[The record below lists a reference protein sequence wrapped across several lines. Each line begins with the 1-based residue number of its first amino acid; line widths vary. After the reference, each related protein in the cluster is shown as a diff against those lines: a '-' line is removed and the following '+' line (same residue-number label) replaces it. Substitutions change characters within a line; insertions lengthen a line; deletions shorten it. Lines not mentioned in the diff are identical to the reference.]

1 MQDEEIEKAMLYYL
15 IFENYECELIDAD
28 FTTRLNKKIF
38 KAIQN
43 LKQAKEEITMLTVKN
58 KLTDEKN
65 ILSYL
70 ATLSENIY
78 STTAESVYKKLIELT
93 KKRQMQKLL
102 NESATKIKDAENID
116 IDIEKVIKELNK
128 IEDREI
134 KEESLKEQIID
145 TLDMIEKNM
154 KNKNDYSLYTGMLD
168 LDQLTCGLHNEE
180 LTIIGARPGMGKTT
194 FALQIADYIAKKKIP
209 VMFISLEMSEE
220 QIITK
225 LIAKETRINSTK
237 MRLGTLTDQE
247 AVKVYE
253 AGAELEEKSLYI
265 TSNLRTIQQIEV
277 EARKLKNK
285 KNIGLIIID
294 YIQLIKSSQKFNL
307 REQEVADITRTLKL
321 LTLELKIPI
330 IGLCQLNRNATRQ
343 EPMLSDLRESGAIEQ
358 DADNVIFIYQEE
370 EETDAA
376 APVVTIKLAK
386 QRAGSTGKVNMIFR
400 KVYSEFVNIIRR

>member
-1 MQDEEIEKAMLYYL
+1 MEDEEIEKAMLYYL

-38 KAIQN
+38 KSIQS

-78 STTAESVYKKLIELT
+78 STTAESVYKKLIQLT
-93 KKRQMQKLL
+93 KKRQMQTLL
-102 NESATKIKDAENID
+102 NESVTKIKDAENID

-128 IEDREI
+128 IEDREV

-194 FALQIADYIAKKKIP
+194 FALQIADYIAKKRIP

-277 EARKLKNK
+277 EARKMKNK

-370 EETDAA
+370 ETDAA

-400 KVYSEFVNIIRR
+400 KVYSEFANIIRR

>member
-43 LKQAKEEITMLTVKN
+43 LKQAKEEITILTVKN
-58 KLTDEKN
+58 KLTDEKI

-277 EARKLKNK
+277 EARKMKNK

-370 EETDAA
+370 ETDAA

>member
-38 KAIQN
+38 KAIQS
-43 LKQAKEEITMLTVKN
+43 LKRAKEEITMLTVKN

-225 LIAKETRINSTK
+225 LIAKDTRINSTK

-277 EARKLKNK
+277 EARKMKNK

-370 EETDAA
+370 ETDAA

>member
-28 FTTRLNKKIF
+28 FTTRLNKKIL
-38 KAIQN
+38 KAIQS
-43 LKQAKEEITMLTVKN
+43 LKRAKEEITMLTVKN

-128 IEDREI
+128 IEDREV

-277 EARKLKNK
+277 EARKMKNK

-370 EETDAA
+370 ETDVA

-386 QRAGSTGKVNMIFR
+386 QRAGTTGKVNMIFR

>member
-277 EARKLKNK
+277 EARKMKNK

-307 REQEVADITRTLKL
+307 REQEVADITRALKL

-370 EETDAA
+370 ETDAA

-386 QRAGSTGKVNMIFR
+386 QRTGSTGKVNMIFR

>member
-38 KAIQN
+38 KAIQS
-43 LKQAKEEITMLTVKN
+43 LKRAKEEITMLTVKN

-78 STTAESVYKKLIELT
+78 STTAESVYKKLIQLT
-93 KKRQMQKLL
+93 KKRQMQTLL
-102 NESATKIKDAENID
+102 NESVTKIKDAENID

-128 IEDREI
+128 IEDREV
-134 KEESLKEQIID
+134 KEESLKEQIIN

-370 EETDAA
+370 ETDAA

-386 QRAGSTGKVNMIFR
+386 QRAGSTGKVNMVFR

>member
-78 STTAESVYKKLIELT
+78 STTAESVYKKLIQLT
-93 KKRQMQKLL
+93 KKRQMQTLL
-102 NESATKIKDAENID
+102 NESVTKIKDAENID

-128 IEDREI
+128 IEDREV

-225 LIAKETRINSTK
+225 LIAKDTRINSTK

-253 AGAELEEKSLYI
+253 AGAELEEKPLYI

-370 EETDAA
+370 ETDAV

>member
-15 IFENYECELIDAD
+15 IFQNFECDLTELD

-38 KAIQN
+38 IAIQR
-43 LKQAKEEITMLTVKN
+43 LKHAKEEVTMLTVKN
-58 KLTDEKN
+58 KLTEEKD
-65 ILSYL
+65 ILNYL
-70 ATLSENIY
+70 ATLGDNIFG
-78 STTAESVYKKLIELT
+78 TTAESIYKTLIELT
-93 KKRQMQKLL
+93 KKRQMQELIK
-102 NESATKIKDAENID
+102 EVAPKIKDSENID
-116 IDIEKVIKELNK
+116 IEIEKAIKELNK
-128 IEDREI
+128 IEDRDI
-134 KEESLKEQIID
+134 KEESIMEQTKE
-145 TLDMIEKNM
+145 TLDIIENNI

-194 FALQIADYIAKKKIP
+194 FALQIAEYIAKKKIP
-209 VMFISLEMSEE
+209 VMFISLEMSDK

-225 LIAKETRINSTK
+225 LIARNARINSTK

-247 AVKVYE
+247 MIKVTEE
-253 AGAELEEKSLYI
+253 ACEIAERPLYI
-265 TSNLRTIQQIEV
+265 TSKLRTIQQIET

-285 KNIGLIIID
+285 KDIGLIIID
-294 YIQLIKSSQKFNL
+294 YIQLIKSAQKFNL

-370 EETDAA
+370 ETEDAA
-376 APVVTIKLAK
+376 PLVTIKLAK
-386 QRAGSTGKVNMIFR
+386 QRAGETGKVNMVFR
-400 KVYSEFVNIIRR
+400 KVYSEFVNIVRR

>member
-38 KAIQN
+38 KAIQS
-43 LKQAKEEITMLTVKN
+43 LKRAKEEITMLTVKN

-78 STTAESVYKKLIELT
+78 STTAESVYKKLIQLT
-93 KKRQMQKLL
+93 KKRQMQELIK
-102 NESATKIKDAENID
+102 EVAPKIKDSENID
-116 IDIEKVIKELNK
+116 IEIEKAIKELNK
-128 IEDREI
+128 IEDRDI
-134 KEESLKEQIID
+134 KEESIMEQTKE
-145 TLDMIEKNM
+145 TLDIIENNI

-194 FALQIADYIAKKKIP
+194 FALQIAEYIAKKKIP
-209 VMFISLEMSEE
+209 VMFISLEMSDK

-225 LIAKETRINSTK
+225 LIARNARINSTK

-247 AVKVYE
+247 MIKVTEE
-253 AGAELEEKSLYI
+253 ACEIAERPLYI
-265 TSNLRTIQQIEV
+265 TSKLRTIQQIET

-285 KNIGLIIID
+285 KDIGLIIID
-294 YIQLIKSSQKFNL
+294 YIQLIKSAQKFNL
-307 REQEVADITRTLKL
+307 REREVADITRTLKL

-370 EETDAA
+370 ETEDAA
-376 APVVTIKLAK
+376 PLVTIKLAK
-386 QRAGSTGKVNMIFR
+386 QRAGETGKVNMVFR
-400 KVYSEFVNIIRR
+400 KVYSEFVNIVRR

>member
-38 KAIQN
+38 KSIQS

-78 STTAESVYKKLIELT
+78 STTAESVYKKLIQLT
-93 KKRQMQKLL
+93 KKRQMQTLL
-102 NESATKIKDAENID
+102 NESVTKIKDAENID

-128 IEDREI
+128 IEDREV

-225 LIAKETRINSTK
+225 LIAKDTRINSTK

-253 AGAELEEKSLYI
+253 AGAELEEKPLYI

-370 EETDAA
+370 ETDAA

-386 QRAGSTGKVNMIFR
+386 QRAGTTGKVNMVFR

>member
-93 KKRQMQKLL
+93 KKREMQKLL

-370 EETDAA
+370 ETDAA

>member
-78 STTAESVYKKLIELT
+78 STTAESVYKKLIQLT
-93 KKRQMQKLL
+93 KKRQMQTLL
-102 NESATKIKDAENID
+102 NESVTKIKDAENID

-128 IEDREI
+128 IEDREV

-225 LIAKETRINSTK
+225 LIAKDTRINSTK

-253 AGAELEEKSLYI
+253 AGAELEEKPLYI

-307 REQEVADITRTLKL
+307 REQEVADTTRTLKL

-370 EETDAA
+370 ETDAA

-386 QRAGSTGKVNMIFR
+386 QRAGTTGKVNMVFR

>member
-15 IFENYECELIDAD
+15 IFENYECELIDTD

-38 KAIQN
+38 RAIQN

-70 ATLSENIY
+70 ATLGENIY
-78 STTAESVYKKLIELT
+78 GTTAESVYKKLIELT

-102 NESATKIKDAENID
+102 NESVAKIKDAENID

-225 LIAKETRINSTK
+225 LIAKDTRINSTK
-237 MRLGTLTDQE
+237 MRLGTLNDQE

-253 AGAELEEKSLYI
+253 AGAELEERPLYI

-321 LTLELKIPI
+321 LSLELKIPI

-370 EETDAA
+370 ETDAA

>member
-225 LIAKETRINSTK
+225 LIAKDTRINSTK

-253 AGAELEEKSLYI
+253 AGAELEEKPLYI

-277 EARKLKNK
+277 KARKLKNK

-370 EETDAA
+370 ETDAA

>member
-277 EARKLKNK
+277 EARKMKNK

-370 EETDAA
+370 ETDAA

-386 QRAGSTGKVNMIFR
+386 QRAGTTGKVNMVFR

>member
-38 KAIQN
+38 KAIQS
-43 LKQAKEEITMLTVKN
+43 LKRAKEEITMLTVKN

-78 STTAESVYKKLIELT
+78 STTAESVYKKLMQLT
-93 KKRQMQKLL
+93 KKRQMQTLL
-102 NESATKIKDAENID
+102 NESVTKIKDAENID
-116 IDIEKVIKELNK
+116 IEIEKVIKELNK

-145 TLDMIEKNM
+145 TLDMIEKNI
-154 KNKNDYSLYTGMLD
+154 KNKNDYSLYTRMLD

-194 FALQIADYIAKKKIP
+194 FALQIADYIVKKKIP

-225 LIAKETRINSTK
+225 LIAKDTRINSTK
-237 MRLGTLTDQE
+237 MRLGTLNDQE

-253 AGAELEEKSLYI
+253 AGAELEERPLYI

-370 EETDAA
+370 ETDAA

>member
-15 IFENYECELIDAD
+15 IFENYECELIDED

-38 KAIQN
+38 RAIQN

-58 KLTDEKN
+58 KLIDEKN

-78 STTAESVYKKLIELT
+78 GTTAESVYKKLIELT

-102 NESATKIKDAENID
+102 NESVTKIKDAENID

-370 EETDAA
+370 ETDAA

>member
-102 NESATKIKDAENID
+102 NESVAKIKDAENID

-145 TLDMIEKNM
+145 TLYMIEKNM

-370 EETDAA
+370 ETDAA

-400 KVYSEFVNIIRR
+400 KVYSEFANIIRR

>member
-38 KAIQN
+38 KAIQS
-43 LKQAKEEITMLTVKN
+43 LKRAKEEITMLTVKN

-78 STTAESVYKKLIELT
+78 STTAESVYKKLIQLT
-93 KKRQMQKLL
+93 KKRQMQTLL
-102 NESATKIKDAENID
+102 NESVTKIKDTENID

-128 IEDREI
+128 IEDREV

-225 LIAKETRINSTK
+225 LIAKDTRINSTK

-253 AGAELEEKSLYI
+253 AGAELEEKPLYI

-370 EETDAA
+370 ETDAA

-386 QRAGSTGKVNMIFR
+386 QRAGTTGKVNMVFR

>member
-128 IEDREI
+128 IEDREV
-134 KEESLKEQIID
+134 KEESLKEQIIN

-180 LTIIGARPGMGKTT
+180 LTIIGARPGMGKTI

-277 EARKLKNK
+277 EARKMKNK

-370 EETDAA
+370 ETDAA

>member
-15 IFENYECELIDAD
+15 IFENYECELIDTD

-370 EETDAA
+370 ETDEA

>member
-128 IEDREI
+128 IEDREV
-134 KEESLKEQIID
+134 KEESLKEQIIN

-277 EARKLKNK
+277 EARKMKNK

-358 DADNVIFIYQEE
+358 DADNVVFIYQEE
-370 EETDAA
+370 ETDAA
-376 APVVTIKLAK
+376 TPVVTIKLAK

>member
-277 EARKLKNK
+277 EARKMKNK

-343 EPMLSDLRESGAIEQ
+343 EPMISDLRESGAIEQ
-358 DADNVIFIYQEE
+358 DADNVIFIYQE

>member
-38 KAIQN
+38 KAIQS
-43 LKQAKEEITMLTVKN
+43 LKRAKEEITMLTVKN

-78 STTAESVYKKLIELT
+78 STTAESVYKKLIQLT
-93 KKRQMQKLL
+93 KKRQMQELIK
-102 NESATKIKDAENID
+102 EVAPKIKDSENID
-116 IDIEKVIKELNK
+116 IEIEKAIKELNK
-128 IEDREI
+128 IEDRDI
-134 KEESLKEQIID
+134 KEESIMEQTKE
-145 TLDMIEKNM
+145 TLDIIENNI

-194 FALQIADYIAKKKIP
+194 FALQIAEYIAKKKIP
-209 VMFISLEMSEE
+209 VMFISLEMSDK

-225 LIAKETRINSTK
+225 LIARNARINSTK

-247 AVKVYE
+247 MIKVTEE
-253 AGAELEEKSLYI
+253 ACEIAERPLYI
-265 TSNLRTIQQIEV
+265 TSKLRTIQQIET

-285 KNIGLIIID
+285 KDIGLIIID
-294 YIQLIKSSQKFNL
+294 YIQLIKSAQKFNL

-370 EETDAA
+370 ETEDAA
-376 APVVTIKLAK
+376 PLVTIKLAK
-386 QRAGSTGKVNMIFR
+386 QRAGETGKVNMVFR
-400 KVYSEFVNIIRR
+400 KVYSEFVNIVRR

>member
-128 IEDREI
+128 IEDREV
-134 KEESLKEQIID
+134 KEESLKEQIIN

-154 KNKNDYSLYTGMLD
+154 KNKNDYSLYTGML
-168 LDQLTCGLHNEE
+168 
-180 LTIIGARPGMGKTT
+180 
-194 FALQIADYIAKKKIP
+194 ALQIADYIAKKKIP

-277 EARKLKNK
+277 EARKMKNK

-330 IGLCQLNRNATRQ
+330 IGLCQLNRSATRQ

-358 DADNVIFIYQEE
+358 DADNVIFIYQE

>member
-128 IEDREI
+128 IEDREV
-134 KEESLKEQIID
+134 KEESLKEQIIN

-194 FALQIADYIAKKKIP
+194 FSLQIADYIAKKKIP

-277 EARKLKNK
+277 EARKMKNK

-330 IGLCQLNRNATRQ
+330 IGLCQLNRSATRQ

-358 DADNVIFIYQEE
+358 DADNVIFIYQE

>member
-15 IFENYECELIDAD
+15 IFENYECELTEID

-38 KAIQN
+38 KAIQS
-43 LKQAKEEITMLTVKN
+43 LKQAKEEVTILTVKT
-58 KLTDEKN
+58 KLQDEKN

-78 STTAESVYKKLIELT
+78 STTPESIYKKLIELT
-93 KKRQMQKLL
+93 KKRQTLALL
-102 NESATKIKDAENID
+102 TEATKKIKDTETIE
-116 IDIEKVIKELNK
+116 IDIEKTIKELNK

-134 KEESLKEQIID
+134 KDESLKEQIMN
-145 TLDMIEKNM
+145 TLDTIDRNM
-154 KNKNDYSLYTGMLD
+154 RNKNDYSLYTGMLD
-168 LDQLTCGLHNEE
+168 LDHLTCGLHNKE
-180 LTIIGARPGMGKTT
+180 LTIVGARPGMGKTT
-194 FALQIADYIAKKKIP
+194 FALQIADYIARKNVP
-209 VMFISLEMSEE
+209 VLFISLEMAEE

-225 LIAKETRINSTK
+225 LIAKDTRINSSK
-237 MRLGTLTDQE
+237 FRLGTLTDDE
-247 AVKVYE
+247 VIKMYE
-253 AGAELEEKSLYI
+253 SAGEIEEKPIHIS
-265 TSNLRTIQQIEV
+265 SRLRTIQQIEI
-277 EARKLKNK
+277 EARKFKNK
-285 KNIGLIIID
+285 ENIGLIIID
-294 YIQLIKSSQKFNL
+294 YIQLIKNARKFNS

-321 LTLELKIPI
+321 LTLELDIPI

-370 EETDAA
+370 ETDAA

-386 QRAGSTGKVNMIFR
+386 QRAGTTGKVNMVFR

>member
-277 EARKLKNK
+277 EARKMKNK

-307 REQEVADITRTLKL
+307 REQEVANITMTLKL

-370 EETDAA
+370 ETDAA

-386 QRAGSTGKVNMIFR
+386 QRAGSTGKVNMVFR

>member
-43 LKQAKEEITMLTVKN
+43 LKQAKEEITILTVKN

-253 AGAELEEKSLYI
+253 AGAKLEEKSLYI

-277 EARKLKNK
+277 EARKMKNK

-370 EETDAA
+370 ETDAA

>member
-15 IFENYECELIDAD
+15 IFENYECELIDTD

-38 KAIQN
+38 RAIQN

-70 ATLSENIY
+70 ATLGENIY
-78 STTAESVYKKLIELT
+78 GTTAESVYKKLIELT

-102 NESATKIKDAENID
+102 NESVAKIKDAENID

-225 LIAKETRINSTK
+225 LIAKDTRINSTK

-277 EARKLKNK
+277 EARKMKNK

-370 EETDAA
+370 ETDAA

-386 QRAGSTGKVNMIFR
+386 QRAGTTGKVNMIFR

>member
-15 IFENYECELIDAD
+15 IFENYECELIDED

-38 KAIQN
+38 RAIQN

-58 KLTDEKN
+58 KLIDEKN

-78 STTAESVYKKLIELT
+78 GTTAESVYKKLIELT

-102 NESATKIKDAENID
+102 NESVTKIKDAENID

-154 KNKNDYSLYTGMLD
+154 RNKNDYSLYTGMLD

-194 FALQIADYIAKKKIP
+194 FALQIADYIAKKRIP

-370 EETDAA
+370 ETDAA

>member
-78 STTAESVYKKLIELT
+78 STTAESVYKKLIQLT
-93 KKRQMQKLL
+93 KKRQMQTLL
-102 NESATKIKDAENID
+102 NESVTKIKDAENID

-128 IEDREI
+128 IEDREV

-180 LTIIGARPGMGKTT
+180 LTIIGARPGMG
-194 FALQIADYIAKKKIP
+194 QIADYIAKKKIP

-277 EARKLKNK
+277 EARKMKNK

-370 EETDAA
+370 ETDAA

>member
-277 EARKLKNK
+277 EARKMKNK

-321 LTLELKIPI
+321 LTFELKIPI

-370 EETDAA
+370 ETDAA

>member
-15 IFENYECELIDAD
+15 IFENYECELIDTD

-38 KAIQN
+38 RAIQN

-70 ATLSENIY
+70 ATLGENIY
-78 STTAESVYKKLIELT
+78 GTTAESVYKKLIELT

-102 NESATKIKDAENID
+102 NESVAKIKDAENID

-225 LIAKETRINSTK
+225 LIAKDTRINSTK
-237 MRLGTLTDQE
+237 MRLGTLNDQE

-253 AGAELEEKSLYI
+253 AGAELEERPLYI

-370 EETDAA
+370 ETDAA

-386 QRAGSTGKVNMIFR
+386 QRAGTTGKVNMVFR

>member
-38 KAIQN
+38 KAIQS
-43 LKQAKEEITMLTVKN
+43 LKRAKEEITMLTVKN

-78 STTAESVYKKLIELT
+78 STTAESVYKKLIQLT
-93 KKRQMQKLL
+93 KKRQMQTLL
-102 NESATKIKDAENID
+102 NESVTKIKDAENID
-116 IDIEKVIKELNK
+116 IDIEKVIRELNK
-128 IEDREI
+128 IEDREV

-145 TLDMIEKNM
+145 TLDMIKKNM

-225 LIAKETRINSTK
+225 LIAKDTRINSTK

-277 EARKLKNK
+277 EARKMKNK

-370 EETDAA
+370 ETDAA

>member
-15 IFENYECELIDAD
+15 IFENYECELIDTD

-38 KAIQN
+38 RAIQN

-70 ATLSENIY
+70 ATLGENIY
-78 STTAESVYKKLIELT
+78 GTTAESVYKKLIELT

-102 NESATKIKDAENID
+102 NESVAKIKDAENID

-225 LIAKETRINSTK
+225 LIAKDTRINSTK
-237 MRLGTLTDQE
+237 MRLGTLNDQE

-253 AGAELEEKSLYI
+253 AGAELEERPLYI

-277 EARKLKNK
+277 EARKMKNK

-370 EETDAA
+370 ETDAA